1 MCWQEA
7 DIPKIREYKSIG
19 YWGKG
24 INRKT
29 GKKAKT
35 E

>member
-1 MCWQEA
+1 MCWK
-7 DIPKIREYKSIG
+7 DSDVVKIREYKKSG

-29 GKKAKT
+29 GKKAKAK
-35 E
+35 